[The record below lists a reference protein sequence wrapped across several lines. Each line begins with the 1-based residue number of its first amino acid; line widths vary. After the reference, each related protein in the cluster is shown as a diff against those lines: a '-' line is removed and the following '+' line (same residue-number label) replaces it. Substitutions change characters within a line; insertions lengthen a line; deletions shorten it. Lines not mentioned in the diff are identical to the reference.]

1 MLRQTTIKALR
12 FGTLILLGC
21 LSLNAMGQTA
31 YPNRTIRM
39 ISGYATGGTT
49 TVVARLVAQK
59 LTEAWGEQVV
69 IDNRPGAGT
78 MIGTDILAKSPPDG
92 YSIMLSGSSHVLAPL
107 LLKAPYDP
115 LKDFAPVA
123 TIATTELVLVV
134 HPSVPATTY
143 QELVAYART
152 KPGQWNYATPAAG
165 GEQHLVTELFN
176 LATGTQI
183 QHVPYKGSSQALM
196 ALLGGEIQLFFAT
209 PVTATPHIQAGKVRA
224 IAITG
229 EKRLVTLPTVPTF
242 TESGLSGFYEQK
254 RMPYGILAPAGTP
267 QPIIDKLAH
276 VISTF
281 VAQPDFQAMLIQ
293 QGLVP
298 HITTPKQYADL
309 LAEGLASNAAILST
323 LRKANIKFEN

>member
-1 MLRQTTIKALR
+1 MLRQSKTRACEIA
-12 FGTLILLGC
+12 TLILLGL
-21 LSLNAMGQTA
+21 LSLNAFGQTV

-134 HPSVPATTY
+134 HPSVPAMTY
-143 QELVAYART
+143 QELVAYA
-152 KPGQWNYATPAAG
+152 NYATPAAG

-176 LATGTQI
+176 LASGIQT

-209 PVTATPHIQAGKVRA
+209 PVTAMPHIQAGKVRA

-242 TESGLSGFYEQK
+242 AESGLSGFYEQK

-267 QPIIDKLAH
+267 QPIIDKIAH

-323 LRKANIKFEN
+323 LRKANIRFEN

>member
-1 MLRQTTIKALR
+1 MPHPRRLC
-12 FGTLILLGC
+12 ILKIWTFL
-21 LSLNAMGQTA
+21 LLELFVVSVLAQPA
-31 YPNRTIRM
+31 YPNRTIRLLT
-39 ISGYATGGTT
+39 GYATGGTT
-49 TVVARLVAQK
+49 TVIARMVGQK

-69 IDNRPGAGT
+69 IDNRPGGGT

-107 LLKAPYDP
+107 LLRAPYDP
-115 LKDFAPVA
+115 LKDFSPVA

-134 HPSVPATTY
+134 HPSVPAATY
-143 QELVAYART
+143 QEFIAYARS
-152 KPGQWNYATPAAG
+152 KPGQLNYATPAAG

-176 LATGTQI
+176 LAAGIQTQHI
-183 QHVPYKGSSQALM
+183 AYKGSSQALM
-196 ALLGGEIQLFFAT
+196 ALLGGEIQMYFAT
-209 PVTATPHIQAGKVRA
+209 PVTATPYIQAGKVKA

-229 EKRLVTLPTVPTF
+229 EQRLVTLPAVPTF
-242 TESGLSGFYEQK
+242 VESGLSGFYEQK

-267 QPIIDKLAH
+267 QPIIDKLAQ
-276 VISTF
+276 VISNF
-281 VAQPDFQAMLIQ
+281 VAQPDFQAVLVQ

-309 LAEGLASNAAILST
+309 LAEGLASNAAILTT

>member
-1 MLRQTTIKALR
+1 MLRETRTNVFR
-12 FGTLILLGC
+12 CGTLFVLGL
-21 LSLNAMGQTA
+21 LSLSAFGQSV

-78 MIGTDILAKSPPDG
+78 MIGTDILAKSTPDG

-107 LLKAPYDP
+107 MLKAPYDP

-143 QELVAYART
+143 QELIAYARS
-152 KPGQWNYATPAAG
+152 KPGQLNYATPAAG

-176 LATGTQI
+176 LAAGIQT
-183 QHVPYKGSSQALM
+183 QHVAYKGSSQALM

-229 EKRLVTLPTVPTF
+229 EKRLVTLPSVPTF
-242 TESGLSGFYEQK
+242 SESGLSGFYEQK

-323 LRKANIKFEN
+323 LRKANIRFEN